1 MEIDDKQ
8 TLILKAVSDH
18 WKLYGQGP
26 THDDMSRTLN
36 ATKSMVE
43 WHMRKLLA
51 AGMLTRVPGRHY
63 DLRVTETGAA
73 AL

>member
-8 TLILKAVSDH
+8 ASILKAVADH

-36 ATKSMVE
+36 TTRSMVD

>member
-1 MEIDDKQ
+1 
-8 TLILKAVSDH
+8 
-18 WKLYGQGP
+18 
-26 THDDMSRTLN
+26 MSRTLN
-36 ATKSMVE
+36 ATTSMVE

-63 DLRVTETGAA
+63 DLRLTEIGQA